1 MAQLCAGATYAT
13 RPSFHCNSA
22 ISESGECSGP
32 KPSRTNSDCTPL
44 GGGTGGSRCFIEE
57 EQVGG
62 TALPGHSGIAVTPT
76 RARLDRCASTCGGI
90 YADCAMPGFTRAPLS
105 SLLDLA
111 WRTAFRVGFPL
122 ARIWWRLAHA
132 RHEGVAVAVHVG
144 PALLLVRCSYRT
156 GWHLPGGGVRRGE
169 TPDAAARRELS
180 EEIGLLASALA
191 PAGSLCTIWDGRH
204 DRIHFFELR
213 LVELPRLQLD
223 NREVIEARLTSPIEL
238 QSMVLTKLL
247 ATYLA
252 RRPSLGDLICG

>member
-1 MAQLCAGATYAT
+1 ML
-13 RPSFHCNSA
+13 RPEAFANELRLYTPRRWDQGFTMFHR
-22 ISESGECSGP
+22 G
-32 KPSRTNSDCTPL
+32 R
-44 GGGTGGSRCFIEE
+44 TGGR
-57 EQVGG
+57 
-62 TALPGHSGIAVTPT
+62 TALPGHSGIAVTPI
-76 RARLDRCASTCGGI
+76 RARLGRCASNFGGI

-132 RHEGVAVAVHVG
+132 RHEGVAVAVYVG
-144 PALLLVRCSYRT
+144 PALLLVRCSYRS

-238 QSMVLTKLL
+238 QSMVLTKLV
-247 ATYLA
+247 AAYLA
-252 RRPSLGDLICG
+252 RRLSLGDPEPT

>member
-1 MAQLCAGATYAT
+1 ML
-13 RPSFHCNSA
+13 RPEAFANELRLYNPRRWDRGFTMFH
-22 ISESGECSGP
+22 
-32 KPSRTNSDCTPL
+32 R
-44 GGGTGGSRCFIEE
+44 

-62 TALPGHSGIAVTPT
+62 RLCQGTAVSRSHRPG
-76 RARLDRCASTCGGI
+76 ARLGRWASTCGGI
-90 YADCAMPGFTRAPLS
+90 YADCALSGFTRAPLS

-132 RHEGVAVAVHVG
+132 RHEGVAVAVYVG

-191 PAGSLCTIWDGRH
+191 PAGSLCTIWDGRR

-238 QSMVLTKLL
+238 QSMVLTKLV

-252 RRPSLGDLICG
+252 RRLSLGDPEPT

>member
-1 MAQLCAGATYAT
+1 VRRRG
-13 RPSFHCNSA
+13 
-22 ISESGECSGP
+22 
-32 KPSRTNSDCTPL
+32 
-44 GGGTGGSRCFIEE
+44 FIEE
-57 EQVGG
+57 EPAGG
-62 TALPGHSGIAVTPT
+62 RLPPGHSGIAVTPT
-76 RARLDRCASTCGGI
+76 RARLGRCASTCGGV
-90 YADCAMPGFTRAPLS
+90 YVDCAMSGFRRAPLP

-132 RHEGVAVAVHVG
+132 RHEGVAVAVYVG

-180 EEIGLLASALA
+180 EEIGLLASVLV
-191 PAGSLCTIWDGRH
+191 PAGSLCTIWDGRR
-204 DRIHFFELR
+204 DRVHFFELR

-238 QSMVLTKLL
+238 QSMVLTKLV

-252 RRPSLGDLICG
+252 RRLSLGDPEPT